1 MAFREKSAWIMA
13 AALLLGG
20 VFYFGVVLASWSA
33 SGLLLPPLIPLVV
46 LYTVCLIGIALVGH
60 VVIAALKPKEANM
73 PVDEREKGIFF
84 RAGHYSSHLCALGLL
99 ASLGLYLVFRNG
111 DLLFYTV
118 FASLMLAQLMEYVL
132 QIVFYRTKS

>member
-13 AALLLGG
+13 AALLLGSAS
-20 VFYFGVVLASWSA
+20 YFGVVLTAWSA
-33 SGLLLPPLIPLVV
+33 SGGLLPPLIPLIV
-46 LYTVCLIGIALVGH
+46 LYTACLVGIAVAGH
-60 VVIAALKPKEANM
+60 IVIALWTPREANM
-73 PVDEREKGIFF
+73 PMDEREKRIFF
-84 RAGHYSSHLCALGLL
+84 RAGHHSAHLCALGLL
-99 ASLGLYLVFRNG
+99 VSLGLYLVFRSG